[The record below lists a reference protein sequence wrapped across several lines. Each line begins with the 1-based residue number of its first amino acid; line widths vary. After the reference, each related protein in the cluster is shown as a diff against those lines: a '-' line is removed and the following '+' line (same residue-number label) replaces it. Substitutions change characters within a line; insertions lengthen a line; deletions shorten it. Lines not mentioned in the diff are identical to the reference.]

1 MTHTPDNTPQSADEI
16 EAMLHASKGKRV
28 MASPALVAPEDQRCG
43 LIAIVGKPNVGK
55 STLQIGRA
63 HV

>member
-16 EAMLHASKGKRV
+16 EAMLQASKGKRV

-43 LIAIVGKPNVGK
+43 LIAIVGKPNVE
-55 STLQIGRA
+55 IGRA